1 MFLFIKYLR
10 KSYRYTYKAF
20 FSKYDVIIEREVKGF
35 KNLLDVGCG
44 ANSPVQTFNENLY
57 CVGVDAFEPSLEKSK
72 LKKIHNEYRKL
83 DVLKVGQAF
92 APKSF
97 DIVVALDLIEHLEK
111 SDGLQLLDMMEKIAS
126 KKVII
131 YTPNGFLPQGD
142 RENNPWQVHLSGWTA
157 QEFSDRGYEVIGVNG
172 IKSLRGAFAK
182 VSYKP
187 AFFWNFISD
196 MSELFVK
203 HKPEKAFQLLAIKTI
218 HKEYVD

>member
-1 MFLFIKYLR
+1 MFLLIKYLR

-20 FSKYDVIIEREVKGF
+20 FSKYDVIIEKEVKGL
-35 KNLLDVGCG
+35 KTLLDVGCG
-44 ANSPVQTFNENLY
+44 ANSPVQTFNKNLY
-57 CVGVDAFEPSLEKSK
+57 CVGVDAFEPSIERSK
-72 LKKIHNEYRKL
+72 LKKIHNEYIKL
-83 DVLKVGQAF
+83 DVLKVGEAFQA
-92 APKSF
+92 KSF

-111 SDGLQLLDMMEKIAS
+111 DDGLALLDMIEKIAS
-126 KKVII
+126 KKVVI

-157 QEFSDRGYEVIGVNG
+157 QEFINRGYEVIGVNG

-182 VSYKP
+182 VKYKP

-196 MSELFVK
+196 LSELFVK

-218 HKEYVD
+218 KE

>member
-1 MFLFIKYLR
+1 MFVLIKYLR

-20 FSKYDVIIEREVKGF
+20 FSKYDVIIEREVKGLN
-35 KNLLDVGCG
+35 NLLDVGCG
-44 ANSPVQTFNENLY
+44 ANSPVQTFNKNLY

-72 LKKIHNEYRKL
+72 VKKIHNDYKKL
-83 DVLKVGQAF
+83 DVLKVGEEF
-92 APKSF
+92 PSKSF

-111 SDGLQLLDMMEKIAS
+111 GDGLHLLDMIEKIAS

-157 QEFSDRGYEVIGVNG
+157 QEFVDRGYKVIGVNG

-182 VSYKP
+182 VKYKP
-187 AFFWNFISD
+187 AFLWNFISD
-196 MSELFVK
+196 LTELFVK
-203 HKPEKAFQLLAIKTI
+203 HNPEIAFQLLAIKTI
-218 HKEYVD
+218 QT